1 MEEKE
6 IVQEVEVKQPERR
19 TLSFSELVMIMFGL
33 YVIIVLWGVLFKCNM
48 NYILEEGYLG
58 MKNTSFTD
66 RIFIKD
72 DLFSWLKG
80 AMAGDIFN
88 SGIVTAFLNCILLVP
103 FGICCMQLLKK
114 KSILLTTLFAFL
126 FCLTVEL
133 IQLHTFWGFFSF
145 DDLFT
150 NTLGGLI
157 GAGLYKII
165 YRPERERVLKY
176 ITIACIAILV
186 PLTVYAVIRTG
197 MDMEFYLSLATRTY
211 R

>member
-1 MEEKE
+1 
-6 IVQEVEVKQPERR
+6 V
-19 TLSFSELVMIMFGL
+19 
-33 YVIIVLWGVLFKCNM
+33 
-48 NYILEEGYLG
+48 
-58 MKNTSFTD
+58 
-66 RIFIKD
+66 
-72 DLFSWLKG
+72 
-80 AMAGDIFN
+80 
-88 SGIVTAFLNCILLVP
+88 
-103 FGICCMQLLKK
+103 
-114 KSILLTTLFAFL
+114 
-126 FCLTVEL
+126 

-165 YRPERERVLKY
+165 YRPEREGVLKY